1 MLDQT
6 IFNQDNQIQSFDNAG
21 NLIITGVFDLAQNRA
36 VINGFNIC
44 ENDNL
49 NNLKQFINV
58 CRSKQIEQISFNVTN
73 NAHEPD
79 GQQEIYNL
87 LNKAGFTVSEKQGVI
102 VGSINLG
109 SILEQR
115 F

>member
-21 NLIITGVFDLAQNRA
+21 SLIINGVFDLGQNRV
-36 VINGFNIC
+36 VINEFNIC
-44 ENDNL
+44 EDDNI

-58 CRSKQIEQISFNVTN
+58 CKSKRIEQISFNVPN

-79 GQQEIYNL
+79 KQQEIAAL
-87 LNKAGFTVSEKQGVI
+87 LNESGFTVSEDEGVLAG
-102 VGSINLG
+102 VVDL
-109 SILEQR
+109 
-115 F
+115 